1 MQDGAGS
8 SHHGDG
14 MSMKSTQKAL
24 IIRTGPDG
32 HDGLEE
38 LNIELERGWRVV
50 KVTSMGGAGGATSSP
65 VIAALVILEHRDER
79 PEEPV
84 MTAKAVEEETE
95 KAVEEI
101 VEESYEITE
110 GDGAGSRPPLEP
122 PSFPDDA

>member
-1 MQDGAGS
+1 
-8 SHHGDG
+8 
-14 MSMKSTQKAL
+14 MKSTQKAL

-50 KVTSMGGAGGATSSP
+50 EVTSMGGAGGATASP

-84 MTAKAVEEETE
+84 MAATAVEEETE